1 MCWCIATLLGV
12 TMTSARNLANL
23 LSGGAT
29 RIERTDI
36 ADGAITT
43 AKLKD
48 GIIATGNISGNIDIS
63 AKLTGALPVANG
75 GTGLTTLTASKGIVV
90 NSGADG
96 LEYDDVS
103 ADVQPVQRDI
113 ALLLMNDSIEQ
124 NRVKFS
130 SVNQTVDIYQDANS
144 ITSLTNTSRN
154 ASEFVSITDV
164 SANATGSYE
173 STATTIPTATAKMSC
188 VILYAD
194 QAGTATL
201 NTDLKLSLSS
211 NNGSAFT
218 QVTLTSTGRTF
229 ASGIKVAV
237 SDEVSTTSGT
247 QVKYKV
253 EFANQSASK
262 ETRVHGVTMIHGGS

>member
-1 MCWCIATLLGV
+1 
-12 TMTSARNLANL
+12 MTSARNFLNL

-29 RIERTDI
+29 RIERTDM
-36 ADGAITT
+36 DGAITT

-48 GIIATGNISGNIDIS
+48 GIITTGNISGNIDIS
-63 AKLTGALPVANG
+63 AKLTGAVPIANG
-75 GTGLTTLTASKGIVV
+75 GTGLTSLTASKGIVV
-90 NSGADG
+90 NSDADG
-96 LEYDDVS
+96 LEFGDVG
-103 ADVQPVQRDI
+103 ADVQPAQRDI

-130 SVNQTVDIYQDANS
+130 SINQTVDIYQDANS

-173 STATTIPTATAKMSC
+173 FTATNIPTATAKMSC

-194 QAGTATL
+194 AGIATL

-211 NNGSAFT
+211 NNGTAFT
-218 QVTLTSTGRTF
+218 QVTLVSTGRTF
-229 ASGIKVAV
+229 SSGIKVAV

-253 EFANQSASK
+253 EFANQSGSK
-262 ETRVHGVTMIHGGS
+262 TTRVHGVTMIHGGS

>member
-1 MCWCIATLLGV
+1 
-12 TMTSARNLANL
+12 
-23 LSGGAT
+23 
-29 RIERTDI
+29 
-36 ADGAITT
+36 
-43 AKLKD
+43 
-48 GIIATGNISGNIDIS
+48 
-63 AKLTGALPVANG
+63 
-75 GTGLTTLTASKGIVV
+75 
-90 NSGADG
+90 
-96 LEYDDVS
+96 
-103 ADVQPVQRDI
+103 
-113 ALLLMNDSIEQ
+113 MNDSIEQ
-124 NRVKFS
+124 DRVKFS

-194 QAGTATL
+194 AAGTATL

-229 ASGIKVAV
+229 SSGIKVAV

-247 QVKYKV
+247 QVKYQV
-253 EFANQSASK
+253 EFANQSGSK
-262 ETRVHGVTMIHGGS
+262 TTRVHGVTMIHGGS